1 MNLRFF
7 VGFAGGE
14 AWLMGA
20 ERIDEIWNKIF
31 LHGALANGLFFV
43 FDDNLRIG
51 DLNDFTARNSEL
63 GINEALYHGSFD
75 DDLLNHEIIIGDS
88 KTGDTTEIGVFL
100 CLNA

>member
-14 AWLMGA
+14 AWLVGA

-31 LHGALANGLFFV
+31 FHGTFTNGLFFV